1 MIYSLEVGVMI
12 IDEDS
17 LKSKFES
24 IFDGDPNFE
33 SEPENT
39 KAWAFRAFVA
49 AERDNLGILFVKTMN
64 ERLFKH
70 YEGCEDFSF
79 APSFEFN
86 FGIDYSVIKFGGVI
100 IWRSKVNGR
109 LDEEETINYIM
120 ERVRKVLAFCSEQK
134 FEDLLH

>member
-1 MIYSLEVGVMI
+1 MI

-24 IFDGDPNFE
+24 IVDPNFE
-33 SEPENT
+33 SESDN
-39 KAWAFRAFVA
+39 FVA
-49 AERDNLGILFVKTMN
+49 AHSDNLGIFFVKTMN

-70 YEGCEDFSF
+70 YENCEDFSF
-79 APSFEFN
+79 APSFEFT
-86 FGIDYSVIKFGGVI
+86 FGIDSTIKFGGVI

-120 ERVRKVLAFCSEQK
+120 ERVRKVLAFCNEQK